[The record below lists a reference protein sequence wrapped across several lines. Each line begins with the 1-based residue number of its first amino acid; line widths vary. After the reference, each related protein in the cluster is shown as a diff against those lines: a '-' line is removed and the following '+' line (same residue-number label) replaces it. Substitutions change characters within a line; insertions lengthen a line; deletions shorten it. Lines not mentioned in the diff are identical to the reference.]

1 MDNDFDL
8 KRRIFEAPKAVFLGF
23 RRGITARLSPKSLG
37 IAFVVHQS
45 LWRKYSKG
53 LSGFGRY
60 QYGLKLSVLKK
71 NSSFASW
78 AGVVGFDPMEWH
90 TKGCHLK
97 SSRTEKMNERG

>member
-1 MDNDFDL
+1 M
-8 KRRIFEAPKAVFLGF
+8 FLGF

-45 LWRKYSKG
+45 FWRKFSKG

-60 QYGLKLSVLKK
+60 QKFEALSIEQKTQALLL
-71 NSSFASW
+71 W

-97 SSRTEKMNERG
+97 SSRTQKTNEGG